1 MSEEIR
7 EGLSAL
13 VDGELEEAQAGEL
26 IDHVLSDSE
35 LKLAWE
41 RYYFVTDAVRN
52 KVSDIAPGNL
62 AQRVRLE
69 VESEPVPLTQR
80 RERWVPRKPVIGLAL
95 AASVATLAV
104 IGVYTLQGKEES
116 ASLQPLAQMT
126 TTDPVGMRWNIS
138 QPTIESRLNGYLV
151 NHSEYLGNGMQGM
164 HPYARIV
171 GYNER

>member
-1 MSEEIR
+1 MSEEMR
-7 EGLSAL
+7 ERLSAL
-13 VDGELEEAQAGEL
+13 VDGELEEAQAEEL
-26 IDHVLSDSE
+26 IEHVLSDSH
-35 LKLAWE
+35 LRLAWE

-52 KVSDIAPGNL
+52 KVSNIVPRNL
-62 AQRVRLE
+62 AQRVRQH
-69 VESEPVPLTQR
+69 VESEPLAFIQR
-80 RERWVPRKPVIGLAL
+80 RERRVALKPVFGLAL

-104 IGVYTLQGKEES
+104 IGVYTLNREEGNPS
-116 ASLQPLAQMT
+116 PQPLAQIT
-126 TTDPVGMRWNIS
+126 TGDPVGMRWNVS